1 MVEGLAASCS
11 TSRQVLVVAGD
22 GGFQMS
28 SNELATLKDHGCKNV
43 LVVIIQ
49 NGRLGRVSNET
60 WGPGVRADGCNIGSP
75 DFVKLVSSTVNRHY
89 ENNSPLSLIF
99 RNNLV

>member
-1 MVEGLAASCS
+1 MYLGLAASCS

-28 SNELATLKDHGCKNV
+28 SNELSTLRDHNCKNV

-60 WGPGVRADGCNIGSP
+60 WGPGVRADGCLIGSP
-75 DFVKLVSSTVNRHY
+75 DFVKLVGQLCALHISISKIHSHY
-89 ENNSPLSLIF
+89 HQ
-99 RNNLV
+99 